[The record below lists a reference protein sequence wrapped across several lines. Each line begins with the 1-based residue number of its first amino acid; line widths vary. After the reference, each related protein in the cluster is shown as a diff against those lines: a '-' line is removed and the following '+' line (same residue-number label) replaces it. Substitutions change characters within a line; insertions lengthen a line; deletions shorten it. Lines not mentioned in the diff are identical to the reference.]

1 MSGLG
6 SPLTSPK
13 EESGSEA
20 AGGFTSNIPKL
31 ELEVRVSAI
40 GQIQQGTIESRPKE
54 DEKIRLEPSGGNI
67 RRPSIVRTST
77 SGTQVFTPSGDGV
90 ELDGL
95 PTGPPSETW
104 NDQGQGNKRKERSFL

>member
-1 MSGLG
+1 LSGLS
-6 SPLTSPK
+6 SPLASPK

-20 AGGFTSNIPKL
+20 AGELPSQIPKL
-31 ELEVRVSAI
+31 EMEEGEPNIS
-40 GQIQQGTIESRPKE
+40 QILPETLKSPPRQE
-54 DEKIRLEPSGGNI
+54 EKPRLEPPSGTI

-77 SGTQVFTPSGDGV
+77 SGTQVFTTSEDGV

-104 NDQGQGNKRKERSFL
+104 DDQGQGNKRKERSFL